1 METVKTELI
10 DWAVA
15 GSILPGQPES
25 GDQHLVKLTPEGV
38 LVAVVDGLGHGVEA
52 AEAARAAVRSLE
64 RQGSQTMIALV
75 RGCHGAL
82 AGTRGV
88 VMSVAAFNARDETL
102 TWVGVGNVEGLLLR
116 AQAAVNPRRESLL
129 LRGGVVGVHL
139 PALSA
144 AILPLMRG
152 DTLIFAT
159 DGIRN
164 DFVLAPLAQ
173 GESPKPLAD
182 YILTHWSRGI
192 DDALVVVARW
202 MGAGA

>member
-1 METVKTELI
+1 MEAVRTGLI

-15 GSILPGQPES
+15 GTVLPGQNES
-25 GDQHLVKLTPEGV
+25 GDLHLVKTTPDGA

-64 RQGSQTMIALV
+64 RQGPQPMISLV
-75 RGCHGAL
+75 KSCHGAL
-82 AGTRGV
+82 NGTRGV
-88 VMSVAAFNARDETL
+88 VMSVASFDARDETL
-102 TWVGVGNVEGLLLR
+102 TWIGVGNVEGLLLR
-116 AQAAVNPRRESLL
+116 APAAVNPRRESLL

-139 PALSA
+139 PMLSA
-144 AILPLMRG
+144 AIVPVMRG

-173 GESPKPLAD
+173 GDPPQPLAD
-182 YILTHWSRGI
+182 YILGHWGQGT
-192 DDALVVVARW
+192 DDALVLVAHW
-202 MGAGA
+202 VGGAT